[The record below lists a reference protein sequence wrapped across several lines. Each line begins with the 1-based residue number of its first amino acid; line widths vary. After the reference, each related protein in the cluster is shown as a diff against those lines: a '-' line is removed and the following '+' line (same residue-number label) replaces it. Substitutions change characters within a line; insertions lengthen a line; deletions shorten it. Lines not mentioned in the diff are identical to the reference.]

1 LLVLLWIFFER
12 NTCRVHKGA
21 KKFFDRMKNGSVIAA
36 AAATAATAAAAAT
49 VLNLACSSTGSSSP
63 FHEAVQF
70 FADT

>member
-1 LLVLLWIFFER
+1 MIWIFFER

-21 KKFFDRMKNGSVIAA
+21 KKFFDRVKNGSVIAA
-36 AAATAATAAAAAT
+36 AAATAAAAAAT

-63 FHEAVQF
+63 FHEAMQF